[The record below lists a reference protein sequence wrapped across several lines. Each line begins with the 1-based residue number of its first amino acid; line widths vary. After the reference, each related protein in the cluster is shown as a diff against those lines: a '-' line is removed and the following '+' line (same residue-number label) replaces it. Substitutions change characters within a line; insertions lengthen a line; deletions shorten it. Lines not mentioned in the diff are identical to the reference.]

1 MALVMLAA
9 VFGGGCSSSESS
21 TNSDALRVR
30 VADGELNYVFGSL
43 IETVDEESR
52 GVSALMQRYWTRFA
66 ITGDPDADADPPWPV
81 FDPTRGNRLNLN
93 AAPSVVEG
101 FREERCAW
109 WKGYYDSLFE

>member
-1 MALVMLAA
+1 MNAWISRCIALAMLAA

-52 GVSALMQRYWTRFA
+52 GVSALMQPYWTRFA
-66 ITGDPDADADPPWPV
+66 IAGDPGSSLSLLATLRAC
-81 FDPTRGNRLNLN
+81 R
-93 AAPSVVEG
+93 APC
-101 FREERCAW
+101 R
-109 WKGYYDSLFE
+109 